1 MSAPVIVAVDGG
13 NSKTDVVLA
22 DADGT
27 VLAATTGPAS
37 SPHLLGVPGSLELL
51 DRLIGEVRAQA
62 GLPTGLELDRA
73 EIYLAG
79 ADLPV
84 EVEILMRAVGQRDW
98 AREHRV
104 DNDTF
109 ALLRAGTDSPDAIG
123 VVCGAGTNCVG
134 RISDGRTARFP
145 ALGSIS
151 GDWGG
156 GHELAPLALWHAARG
171 EDGRGPATGLQA
183 AVCEHFGLPTVEDIS
198 IAVHLGEI
206 PHARIYELTPLLF
219 SVAATGDAV
228 ATRVVLRQAEEVVTM
243 ASVAARRLDLRTR
256 PVDVVLGGGVLTAH
270 HPMLHDAIVA
280 GLAEEVPGAT
290 VRVLADPPVT
300 GAALLGMDA
309 LGATD
314 ASKAAVRQS
323 IWNSRSK

>member
-22 DADGT
+22 DADGS

-37 SPHLLGVPGSLELL
+37 SPHILGVPGSLELL
-51 DRLIGEVRAQA
+51 DHLIAEVRAAA
-62 GLPTGLELDRA
+62 GLRAGLQLDRA

-79 ADLPV
+79 ADLPI
-84 EVEILMRAVGQRDW
+84 EVEILMAAVGQRGW
-98 AREHRV
+98 ARHHRV

-134 RISDGRTARFP
+134 RVADGRTARFP
-145 ALGSIS
+145 ALGPIT

-171 EDGRGPATGLQA
+171 EDGRGTETALQTA
-183 AVCEHFGLPTVEDIS
+183 ICDHFGLSSVEAVG
-198 IAVHLGEI
+198 IAVHLGSL
-206 PHARIYELTPLLF
+206 PAARIQELTPLLF
-219 SVAATGDAV
+219 KVAAAGDLV
-228 ATRVVLRQAEEVVTM
+228 ATQVVLRQAEEVVTM
-243 ASVAARRLDLRTR
+243 AAVAARRLKLGTR
-256 PVDVVLGGGVLTAH
+256 PVDVVLGGGVLTAR
-270 HPMLHDAIVA
+270 HPMLHEAIVA
-280 GLAEEVPGAT
+280 GLADRVPGAT

-300 GAALLGMDA
+300 GAALLGLDA

-323 IWNSRSK
+323 IWNSRSR